1 MTEIEK
7 KLNIAQIR
15 DGEGVEVNITPKR
28 GEEEAIEVVSSQEIV
43 LDSDGEADL
52 VETSIIS

>member
-1 MTEIEK
+1 MT
-7 KLNIAQIR
+7 ATAPVIR

-43 LDSDGEADL
+43 RDSDGEADL
-52 VETSIIS
+52 VEISISS